1 MKTYSFLDSIKKQ
14 EKEVMLC
21 ACPRQKILAWQG
33 QLPQRPFT
41 SGGGRQAVMQ
51 LSALFFR

>member
-1 MKTYSFLDSIKKQ
+1 MRTYSFLDNIKKQ

-21 ACPRQKILAWQG
+21 ACPWPEEPCLAG
-33 QLPQRPFT
+33 AASAKAFH
-41 SGGGRQAVMQ
+41 SGGGKQAVMQ